1 MNIVYRLNF
10 KGQERFRSI
19 TKAYFRRADGV
30 ILLYD
35 VTNEK
40 SFINI
45 RQWILSI
52 TVNFIIK
59 IVILSRYIISTY
71 LIVVYYVDLINN
83 IIQIL

>member
-1 MNIVYRLNF
+1 MINFNNRICHF

-30 ILLYD
+30 FLLYD

-45 RQWILSI
+45 RQWVSSI
-52 TVNFIIK
+52 TVQID
-59 IVILSRYIISTY
+59 
-71 LIVVYYVDLINN
+71 IVV
-83 IIQIL
+83 

>member
-1 MNIVYRLNF
+1 MHSKHHMLF

-35 VTNEK
+35 VTNER

-45 RQWILSI
+45 RQWVLSI
-52 TVNFIIK
+52 TVKK
-59 IVILSRYIISTY
+59 IT
-71 LIVVYYVDLINN
+71 
-83 IIQIL
+83 

>member
-1 MNIVYRLNF
+1 MIHSKHYMLF

-35 VTNEK
+35 VTNER

-45 RQWILSI
+45 RQWVLSI
-52 TVNFIIK
+52 TVKK
-59 IVILSRYIISTY
+59 ITY
-71 LIVVYYVDLINN
+71 E
-83 IIQIL
+83 

>member
-1 MNIVYRLNF
+1 MFLKWFYHDFFILQLLLKKINIFKKKKILF

-45 RQWILSI
+45 RQWVSSI
-52 TVNFIIK
+52 TVKII
-59 IVILSRYIISTY
+59 I
-71 LIVVYYVDLINN
+71 
-83 IIQIL
+83 